1 MNVHEHLEIQAK
13 NRLVIRIKGMSKD
26 SIYELKRA
34 YSPLFYHLM
43 QALEATRYKKETGR
57 TPALLGGVRK
67 DLLKSV
73 DAEKFGVKF
82 EPSDMRYDPWA

>member
-1 MNVHEHLEIQAK
+1 MNVHEHLEIQAE
-13 NRLVIRIKGMSKD
+13 NRLIISVKGTNKD

-43 QALEATRYKKETGR
+43 QALEATRYKKETKR

-67 DLLKSV
+67 DSLKSV
-73 DAEKFGVKF
+73 NAEKFGVKF
-82 EPSDMRYDPWA
+82 EPSDIRYDPWA

>member
-13 NRLVIRIKGMSKD
+13 NRLVIRVKGTNKD

-43 QALEATRYKKETGR
+43 QALEATKYKKETER
-57 TPALLGGVRK
+57 TPALLGGVRR
-67 DLLKSV
+67 DPLKSL

-82 EPSDMRYDPWA
+82 EPSDIRYDPWA

>member
-1 MNVHEHLEIQAK
+1 LNMPEHAEIQAE
-13 NRLVIRIKGMSKD
+13 NRLIICVKGTNKD

-43 QALEATRYKKETGR
+43 QALEATKYKKETER
-57 TPALLGGVRK
+57 TPALLGGVRR
-67 DLLKSV
+67 DALKSV

-82 EPSDMRYDPWA
+82 EPSDIRYDPWA